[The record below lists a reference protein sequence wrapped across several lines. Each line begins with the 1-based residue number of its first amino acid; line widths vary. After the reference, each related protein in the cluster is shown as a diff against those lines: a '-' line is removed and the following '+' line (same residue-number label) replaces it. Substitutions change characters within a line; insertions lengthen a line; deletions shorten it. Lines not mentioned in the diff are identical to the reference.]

1 MATTVSFKQPC
12 PSCEHPV
19 PIRDPKLIGRK
30 IDCPKCKYRFVVE
43 EPPAEEEA
51 KDLDTATTAKKPA
64 NGKAAPAT
72 KPTRRR
78 DEDDDDDDAKP
89 KPKKTGGMSP
99 IMWMGIGLAAIAV
112 IGLGVTLVLWL
123 SSDDDASASKGPS
136 ASASRGNDPPKP
148 AEKPADNNVGKP
160 LGDNEGN
167 AGDTNGITSLLPN
180 ETEVV
185 RDAKLDKLVQSDLG
199 DTTLDNKGGGFSR
212 EAFKAKFG
220 FGLETIAR
228 HVQGQ
233 NVKQDWVFNVLR
245 TKNPIDWEKLKGGL
259 GLEKGPRSPIDGKE
273 YFVVRAELDS
283 FGHYWFNDLYLFR
296 DASRT
301 KPVGVYQHDPQ
312 TLVLADLDALEKFL
326 QTPPTKAETAPP
338 PPAGAGGG
346 EQPPAGGAPGGP
358 GSGLRRPGAGAG
370 APDAGGPGAGS
381 PGSPGSGLRRPGAGA
396 SAPDAGGAGGSG
408 PGGPG
413 AAGPGGPGAA
423 GPGAA
428 GPGGPGQMGPGGM
441 GGRGGSM
448 PSAGMG
454 PGQMGGPPGAG
465 GQQPGS
471 GQPQA
476 PATTPW
482 LTLKPNLKAMLE
494 RLEASRTPILS
505 VVMDG
510 DAFMTLIDRSSAGA
524 NLGVDL
530 SAVPAEGSKNVK
542 TFGAAVHAAKLD
554 RVTGTVALEYSEES
568 QARGVETAF
577 NAIVLPLLR
586 TAFQAE
592 YNLAVR
598 QTSGQDQFG
607 GMQGGMPGFPGG
619 MSPPGG
625 MGPPGGM
632 SPPGSPSGGMYP
644 GGGMSPGGG
653 MRPPGSPSGGPSGGM
668 GPPSGGGYP
677 GGGMS
682 PGGMR
687 PGSPSGGMYPGGPNS
702 GPSGG
707 MFPGG
712 GQPGAPGG
720 GEDARNPESTIGV
733 SRSNKIVAL
742 DFDLDWRGKLRDEVT
757 TAVREYMVVKRA
769 ATEMAD
775 SRPRIHQLAAAL
787 RAYTDKNL
795 AFPRGAY
802 DRRSTPERFNR
813 PWAPDQRISWM
824 AEIIRYLP
832 QYADEY
838 AGNLLVYPLGIDPS
852 LSWND
857 KKNMRAARML
867 VPQFLASKSPDAVW
881 TVAYPKVQLPVGATH
896 YVGVAGIG
904 LDAAEDADPKRRGVF
919 SYDRDTKMAE
929 ITDGPQ
935 NTIAVLQVPPE
946 FKTPWLAGGG
956 STVRGV
962 PDKDSIKP
970 FVCSEYE
977 GKRGTYAIMANSDVR
992 FIREDIPDALF
1003 QAMVTIAGGEK
1014 IERKDLEKYAPLVK
1028 PPEGTE
1034 LVAKAAPPAPTE
1046 VKPAPA
1052 PVAPADQAKK
1062 LNDLKQI
1069 GLAYHNYV
1077 SAMGKPP
1084 ASAADIEPYLE
1095 KDSKVPAALKDGT
1108 YVVYWN
1114 VKFTDLTNG
1123 TSNTLL
1129 GYEKDAPAQGGAVL
1143 FADGSAKPVTAEDF
1157 AKAAKPPGK

>member
-43 EPPAEEEA
+43 EPPAEEDA
-51 KDLDTATTAKKPA
+51 KDVDTATTAKKPA
-64 NGKAAPAT
+64 NGKAAPAK

-123 SSDDDASASKGPS
+123 SSDDEPPPKTGPS
-136 ASASRGNDPPKP
+136 VAKGSNEPTKP
-148 AEKPADNNVGKP
+148 QEKPADNNVGKP
-160 LGDNEGN
+160 LGDGEGN
-167 AGDTNGITSLLPN
+167 AGDTNAIGNLLPN

-185 RDAKLDKLVQSDLG
+185 RDARLDKLVQSDLG
-199 DTTLDNKGGGFSR
+199 DTTLDNKSGGFSR
-212 EAFKAKFG
+212 ETFKAKFG

-259 GLEKGPRSPIDGKE
+259 GLEKGPRSPIEGKE
-273 YFVVRAELDS
+273 YFVVQAELDS

-326 QTPPTKAETAPP
+326 QTPPTKAETTPP
-338 PPAGAGGG
+338 PPAGGAGGT
-346 EQPPAGGAPGGP
+346 QPPAGGGAPGSMSPGTRKGGAAA
-358 GSGLRRPGAGAG
+358 GSGES
-370 APDAGGPGAGS
+370 GPGA
-381 PGSPGSGLRRPGAGA
+381 
-396 SAPDAGGAGGSG
+396 
-408 PGGPG
+408 GGPG
-413 AAGPGGPGAA
+413 AAGPGGPGTD
-423 GPGAA
+423 GPGAR
-428 GPGGPGQMGPGGM
+428 GPGSMAPGGM

-448 PSAGMG
+448 PGAGMG
-454 PGQMGGPPGAG
+454 PGQMGGPPGAA
-465 GQQPGS
+465 GQQPGG

-476 PATTPW
+476 PTTTPW

-510 DAFMTLIDRSSAGA
+510 DAFMTLVDRSSAGA

-554 RVTGTVALEYSEES
+554 RVTGTVALEYSEEA
-568 QARGVETAF
+568 QARAVETVF
-577 NAIVLPLLR
+577 NDVLLPLLR
-586 TAFQAE
+586 NAFQRE
-592 YNLAVR
+592 YNLTVR
-598 QTSGQDQFG
+598 QTSGQNQFG
-607 GMQGGMPGFPGG
+607 GMQGGMAGFPGG

-632 SPPGSPSGGMYP
+632 YGGPSGGMAPGAPGGGPRGGGLSPGGIPGSPGGGMPPGGPGGMSPGGIPGSPSGGM
-644 GGGMSPGGG
+644 SPGG
-653 MRPPGSPSGGPSGGM
+653 P
-668 GPPSGGGYP
+668 
-677 GGGMS
+677 
-682 PGGMR
+682 
-687 PGSPSGGMYPGGPNS
+687 GGMYPGG
-702 GPSGG
+702 
-707 MFPGG
+707 GG
-712 GQPGAPGG
+712 GQPGAPGA
-720 GEDARNPESTIGV
+720 EDSRNPESTVGI
-733 SRSNKIVAL
+733 SRNTKLVAL
-742 DFDLDWRGKLRDEVT
+742 DFDLDWRGKLRDEVVP
-757 TAVREYMVVKRA
+757 AIREYMVVKRA

-775 SRPRIHQLAAAL
+775 SRPRVHQLAAAL
-787 RAYTDKNL
+787 RAYTEKNL

-802 DRRSTPERFNR
+802 DRGSTSERFNR
-813 PWAPDQRISWM
+813 PWPPDQRISWM
-824 AEIIRYLP
+824 AEIVRYLP

-838 AGNLLVYPLGIDPS
+838 GGNLLVYPLGIDPS

-881 TVAYPKVQLPVGATH
+881 TVGYPKVQLPVGATH

-904 LDAAEDADPKRRGVF
+904 LDAAEGTDPKRRGVF

-962 PDKDSIKP
+962 PDKDSVKP
-970 FVCSEYE
+970 FVCAELD
-977 GKRGTYAIMANSDVR
+977 GKRGTYAIMANGDVR
-992 FIREDIPDALF
+992 FIREDIPDAVF

-1046 VKPAPA
+1046 VKPPPA

-1062 LNDLKQI
+1062 VNDLKQI
-1069 GLAYHNYV
+1069 GLAYHNFV

-1084 ASAADIEPYLE
+1084 TSAADLEPYLE
-1095 KDSKVPAALKDGT
+1095 KDSKVPAAIKDGT

-1129 GYEKDAPAQGGAVL
+1129 GYEKDAPTQGGAVL
-1143 FADGSAKPVTAEDF
+1143 FADGSAKTLTVEDF